1 MDSKNQLLLLEK
13 AKNTDDN
20 SLLIQIAATFLG
32 EGFYK
37 DAVNVLK
44 KVDEST
50 DYIFQKNYCMGLLCK
65 AQGNLDD
72 AIKHFGIALRANPDY
87 SQLYPLTAAAC
98 FQNGMTEEGDKLMII
113 LKGKDHFFFQH
124 VAAIVEAHRTQKN

>member
-37 DAVNVLK
+37 DATNVLK
-44 KVDEST
+44 KVD
-50 DYIFQKNYCMGLLCK
+50 
-65 AQGNLDD
+65 
-72 AIKHFGIALRANPDY
+72 
-87 SQLYPLTAAAC
+87 
-98 FQNGMTEEGDKLMII
+98 
-113 LKGKDHFFFQH
+113 
-124 VAAIVEAHRTQKN
+124 